1 MNTPHQITSREGC
14 YSGWLTRFAKC
25 LPLVTIGLL
34 KIWVNTFSYSSVS
47 FASVGHMLVLP
58 KIILEEKVFS
68 DCFVES
74 SLPSWSYQPPG
85 SSCLDWKRL
94 VYIANPRSLPGVTS
108 IFLLD
113 VLHYTHRAA
122 VLPSVIRAMRS
133 ALCHFLFNSVS
144 YIDDPC
150 PIYAVI
156 F

>member
-14 YSGWLTRFAKC
+14 YSGWLIRFAKC

-74 SLPSWSYQPPG
+74 SLPS
-85 SSCLDWKRL
+85 
-94 VYIANPRSLPGVTS
+94 
-108 IFLLD
+108 
-113 VLHYTHRAA
+113 
-122 VLPSVIRAMRS
+122 
-133 ALCHFLFNSVS
+133 
-144 YIDDPC
+144 
-150 PIYAVI
+150 
-156 F
+156 